1 LFTFFFFYL
10 IFLILCLQK
19 ISLSFIMQMDAQ
31 QYYRQQQQNQQQ
43 QQQRQQSLRLR
54 GPRPIPTPLRRKAV
68 AAAPLLAETEDID
81 RFLERQAELRPAMA
95 MAAPATSAPAAVGS
109 EPRQSIST
117 TVLPPVNLHFP
128 AAAAVVPQYQ
138 PRRPVSAIY
147 SAQNEVVTEF
157 SDLTINNSTNNNSNN
172 NNYNGYNSYA
182 NGYGNS
188 NDNGTNSGNYYPPVE
203 EQEQEQQQQQQHQHQ
218 HQQQYQKQQSLYA
231 EPAPPAVPPKDS
243 NFQQPV
249 NTNRFTY
256 LPPVEP
262 TFHQESEPQQ
272 YDQPQQQEEDL
283 LQEEKPKTPQILESD
298 WRNTIVTPDIP
309 APQLPPDLPP
319 LRLRSSRPP
328 SPYKKGALDLNASQ
342 WRYHIQKNLRDFYLT
357 TNPDSDHIHCPVGP
371 SYYVDMHT
379 LHGKDQRG
387 PDGQP
392 LFTLTLLDPI
402 TEVPKISVRRGF
414 VTGVGGGGEYFS
426 VTLYTA
432 KGQVDWEAAA
442 TAISVA
448 PATPGREPEH
458 GALNS
463 LIGGKK
469 KHSAV
474 RQFVFKDPVS
484 GIPYVVGNRSD
495 GHRLNLSIK
504 AEEDEEF
511 EVDED
516 DNNGAV
522 RSGKKSTKVYFYRPA
537 AAGDAADKVL
547 AVLQRRKQFHKKL
560 MKDLASFDTKR
571 LLTSSPNKR
580 ADAYGGDGVIDDG
593 EDDTANFGWLTLF
606 EAVRSM
612 PQPGIEDRVNRDH
625 LWQLVVALTFA
636 VSYSQRVDTKV
647 RSVGE
652 KLKKLGRKYKD
663 GRFQVI
669 YGHRHSQSLV

>member
-1 LFTFFFFYL
+1 
-10 IFLILCLQK
+10 
-19 ISLSFIMQMDAQ
+19 M
-31 QYYRQQQQNQQQ
+31 
-43 QQQRQQSLRLR
+43 
-54 GPRPIPTPLRRKAV
+54 
-68 AAAPLLAETEDID
+68 
-81 RFLERQAELRPAMA
+81 
-95 MAAPATSAPAAVGS
+95 
-109 EPRQSIST
+109 
-117 TVLPPVNLHFP
+117 
-128 AAAAVVPQYQ
+128 
-138 PRRPVSAIY
+138 
-147 SAQNEVVTEF
+147 
-157 SDLTINNSTNNNSNN
+157 
-172 NNYNGYNSYA
+172 
-182 NGYGNS
+182 
-188 NDNGTNSGNYYPPVE
+188 
-203 EQEQEQQQQQQHQHQ
+203 
-218 HQQQYQKQQSLYA
+218 
-231 EPAPPAVPPKDS
+231 PPKDT
-243 NFQQPV
+243 NFKPV
-249 NTNRFTY
+249 NTAQPKY
-256 LPPVEP
+256 PPPAEP
-262 TFHQESEPQQ
+262 TFHQEPEPQQ
-272 YDQPQQQEEDL
+272 PQEY
-283 LQEEKPKTPQILESD
+283 QEEKPKTPQILETD
-298 WRNTIVTPDIP
+298 WRSIVVTPDIP

-319 LRLRSSRPP
+319 LKLRSSRPP

-371 SYYVDMHT
+371 SYYVDMQT
-379 LHGKDQRG
+379 PQSKDQRG

-414 VTGVGGGGEYFS
+414 VAGARGPEEYFG
-426 VTLYTA
+426 VTLYTP

-442 TAISVA
+442 TAVSMASAA
-448 PATPGREPEH
+448 PGHESEH
-458 GALNS
+458 GAYNG

-474 RQFVFKDPVS
+474 RQFVFKDPVT
-484 GIPYVVGNRSD
+484 GIQYVVGNRTD

-516 DNNGAV
+516 DNNGGV
-522 RSGKKSTKVYFYRPA
+522 LKSGKRSTKVYFYRA
-537 AAGDAADKVL
+537 AAPGDPTDKML

-571 LLTSSPNKR
+571 LLASSPNKR
-580 ADAYGGDGVIDDG
+580 ANAYGGDGVIDDG

-612 PQPGIEDRVNRDH
+612 PQPGVKPQATRDH

-636 VSYSQRVDTKV
+636 VSYSQRADTKV

-669 YGHRHSQSLV
+669 YGHRHSQSSIQ